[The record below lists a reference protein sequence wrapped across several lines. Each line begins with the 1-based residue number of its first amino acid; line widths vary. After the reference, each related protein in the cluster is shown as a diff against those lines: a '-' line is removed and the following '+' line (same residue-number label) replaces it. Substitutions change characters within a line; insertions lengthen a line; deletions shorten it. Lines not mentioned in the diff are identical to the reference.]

1 MIKSFR
7 IINHLNESIT
17 IDIRKPEV
25 TGFLI
30 SSVTGLTPPK
40 SEILTS
46 ELPSYDGATYSGY
59 HIGTRNIVFNIIF
72 FMDNT
77 KKETIEELRWKCY
90 KYFPLRR
97 KIRVYVT
104 NDSGMYHID
113 GYVES
118 NEINIFSK
126 NEAAQISILCPDPY
140 FIKDNTVEYTYVS
153 NITPN
158 FQFPVSFEVTE
169 VPKASGQTQPGFEVI
184 EDSKGNR
191 YSLYQGAYTVTPK
204 VTAQSLDTDYAYL
217 TKDVDVKAIPIT
229 KTSNTA
235 GGLTAKIGG

>member
-1 MIKSFR
+1 MIQAFK
-7 IINHLNESIT
+7 IVNHLNESLYL
-17 IDIRKPEV
+17 DIRKPEV

-30 SSVTGLTPPK
+30 TSVTGLTPTK

-46 ELPSYDGATYSGY
+46 ETPSYDGATYNGY
-59 HIGTRNIVFNIIF
+59 QIGVRNIVFNIMF
-72 FMDNT
+72 YMGNT

-126 NEAAQISILCPDPY
+126 TESSQISILCPDPY

-158 FQFPVSFEVTE
+158 FKFPVSFEVTE
-169 VPKASGQTQPGFEVI
+169 VPKSSGQTQPGYEILV
-184 EDSKGNR
+184 DSAGKQYPLYTGS
-191 YSLYQGAYTVTPK
+191 YSVTPK
-204 VTAQSLDTDYAYL
+204 VTSQALDTDYTYL
-217 TKDVDVKAIPIT
+217 TNDVDVKAIPIT